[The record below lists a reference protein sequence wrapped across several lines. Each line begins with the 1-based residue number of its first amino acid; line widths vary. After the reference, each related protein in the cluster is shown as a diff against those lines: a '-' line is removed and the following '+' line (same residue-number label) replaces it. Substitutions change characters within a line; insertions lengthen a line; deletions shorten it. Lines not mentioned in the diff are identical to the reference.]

1 MKLFVLA
8 ITALFA
14 LSSWLFAKDAP
25 FEIGNGMLFTGYHAS
40 LRCPNDGSAAK
51 NYEAFAVNSCKVD
64 MWPDTAEYVKNYE
77 TQFSY
82 PNGEK
87 AYIFS
92 SYDFESV
99 DLHFKWMRQY
109 GIDGAFLYRKIGQLN
124 KKSPEYGDYVKVLS
138 NAKAAAEQNKV
149 GFALSYYLD
158 GEVSA
163 AELIDDWQSLSKAA
177 KLFESANY
185 MRCNAKPLVCI
196 WGAGFTGA
204 TFKTKLSQIEKFAEF
219 LKSQNC
225 SVMFV
230 VHENFRTLNTDSAKE
245 MRGLLEKYADVI
257 MPWNVGRCSV
267 DKTGLRAVLYG
278 KTPLNKLVSDD
289 IEWCSNKKIMYFA
302 SIYAG
307 FSWYNKTKGKGL
319 PKSFSKLDKV
329 PRKRGALLWA
339 MARSCVE
346 GGAQCLYIA
355 DFDDI
360 GEATAI
366 YKLSSTPPN
375 VGETRFVALEDSL
388 KSDWYLHLASRIREM
403 LKSGETF
410 NMPAES
416 EK

>member
-1 MKLFVLA
+1 MKLFVFA

-14 LSSWLFAKDAP
+14 LSSGLFAGNAP
-25 FEIGNGMLFTGYHAS
+25 FEIGNNMLFVGYHAS
-40 LRCPNDGSAAK
+40 LRCPNDGSSAK
-51 NYEAFAVNSCKVD
+51 NYDAFAVNSCRVD
-64 MWPDTAEYVKNYE
+64 MWPDTSEYVKNYE

-92 SYDFESV
+92 SYDFESA

-124 KKSPEYGDYVKVLS
+124 KMSPEYADYFKVLA
-138 NAKAAAEQNKV
+138 NVKAAAEQNKV

-158 GEVSA
+158 GEVLA
-163 AELIDDWQSLSKAA
+163 QQLMDDWREISKTL
-177 KLFESANY
+177 KLAESPNY
-185 MRCNAKPLVCI
+185 MRYKLKPLVCI
-196 WGAGFTGA
+196 WGVGFTGKS
-204 TFKTKLSQIEKFAEF
+204 FKTKLSQIEKFAEF

-225 SVMFV
+225 SLMFV
-230 VHENFRTLNTDSAKE
+230 VHENFRTQDSQGAGE
-245 MRGLLEKYADVI
+245 VRLFLAKYADII
-257 MPWNVGRCSV
+257 MPWYVGRCFA
-267 DKTGLRAVLYG
+267 DKTGLRATLYG

-289 IEWCSNKKIMYFA
+289 MEWCSDKKIMYIP
-302 SIYAG
+302 SVYAG
-307 FSWYNKTKGKGL
+307 FSWYNKTKGNGVA
-319 PKSFSKLDKV
+319 KSFSKLDKV
-329 PRKRGALLWA
+329 PRKRGTLLWA

-346 GGAQCLYIA
+346 GGAQSLYIA

-375 VGETRFVALEDSL
+375 VGDTRFVALEDSL
-388 KSDWYLHLASRIREM
+388 KSDWYLYLASRIKEM

-410 NMPAES
+410 SIPAES